1 MDGKAIGKG
10 TLFAV
15 VLAFAIA
22 MTFGIAGCASQAN
35 DTGAAS
41 TAGTWTGTAG
51 DDRSADRQ
59 GEKADTLAG
68 GADLTNGTSKHDAET
83 AETADAAA
91 LSTTNAASGLE
102 MSTDTSVKE
111 GDVYLVTSDYDK
123 TFATLSSLVDKHK
136 AKVTYRRDTR
146 GGGWVYI
153 GTSKVEK
160 SKDARQLEM
169 VLRVPNA
176 EVYAFL
182 DGLTM
187 AEGVEV
193 ESLYVSSTDVSDE
206 IEGLDTAETDAQAK
220 LDEAKAR
227 LDAVRAKRDAGEAT
241 DDDVKAVEKKV
252 AELESEF
259 ERIHEVAAQLDEDV
273 AMSEV
278 SLTLREQVHPSGN
291 DALSEALDN
300 SWSAFA
306 SNAGM
311 VLAAIV
317 WMLPYL
323 LVIVIVFGIIAF
335 ARSRMPK
342 KAANAE
348 RVPEAPVAEGPSD
361 GNEGEGGEE

>member
-1 MDGKAIGKG
+1 MDGKVTGKG
-10 TLFAV
+10 MLLAV

-22 MTFGIAGCASQAN
+22 MAFGVAGCASQSNGMGAAN
-35 DTGAAS
+35 TTGA
-41 TAGTWTGTAG
+41 WTDAAG
-51 DDRSADRQ
+51 DDGSADRQ
-59 GEKADTLAG
+59 GGKGDMLAG
-68 GADLTNGTSKHDAET
+68 GMGVVNGTSERDAGT
-83 AETADAAA
+83 AGTADAAA
-91 LSTTNAASGLE
+91 PSVTNAAGGLE
-102 MSTDTSVKE
+102 MPTDTSVKE
-111 GDVYLVTSDYDK
+111 GSVRLVTSNYDK
-123 TFATLSSLVDKHK
+123 TFATLSDLVGKHG
-136 AKVTYRRDTR
+136 AKVTYRMDTK
-146 GGGWVYI
+146 GGGWVYT

-193 ESLYVSSTDVSDE
+193 ESLFVSSVDVSDE
-206 IEGLDTAETDAQAK
+206 IEGLDTAETDAQVK

-227 LDAVRAKRDAGEAT
+227 LDEVRAKRDAGEAT
-241 DDDVKAVEKKV
+241 DDDVKVVEKKV
-252 AELESEF
+252 VELESEF
-259 ERIHEVAAQLDEDV
+259 GRIHEVATQLDEDV

-311 VLAAIV
+311 VLAIIV

-323 LVIVIVFGIIAF
+323 LVIAIVFGIVAF
-335 ARSRMPK
+335 TRSRMPK

-348 RVPEAPVAEGPSD
+348 RVPEAPVAEGSSD